1 MSAKT
6 GIAATLATDQAVAKN
21 ENDRQITSSPS
32 SIPRAINDINSSS
45 TPDQTSIASFTLR

>member
-45 TPDQTSIASFTLR
+45 TPD